1 MRTNEE
7 TALCLMVILLISCLI
22 VVCMFAPRRRKRNTS
37 KQYIPTIARQAGN
50 LPGPD
55 SYVYVDNGTE
65 RRAVRGT
72 EMYNMISKALHRS
85 YK

>member
-7 TALCLMVILLISCLI
+7 TALCITVIFLISCLI
-22 VVCMFAPRRRKRNTS
+22 VVCMFAPQRRKKKTS
-37 KQYIPTIARQAGN
+37 KQHVPSVDKTAGDP
-50 LPGPD
+50 LGPD
-55 SYVYVDNGTE
+55 SYVYVDNGIE

-72 EMYNMISKALHRS
+72 AMYNMISKALHRS